1 MENQWTK
8 GYFLG
13 YLLVGPRRGLE
24 IGEVCRQT
32 AKESIKMGSQWED
45 KSKPHLNI
53 VFIGHVDHGKSTTVG
68 RLLLDS
74 GHIEQHVIDKN
85 EKMASDAGKAGFG
98 LAYVMDGLKEE
109 RARGITIDVAHKEFF
124 TPNYYY
130 TVIDAPGHRDFVK
143 NMITGASQA
152 DAAVLLCAANDG
164 VNAQTKEHAFLARV
178 LGVKQLI
185 VHVNKM
191 DISGVD
197 WSEDKY
203 KAACA
208 EVNTLLKMAGFKPD
222 DVPKIPASSLNGD
235 NVYNKSENCPWW
247 SGNEFNGK
255 KVTTLFEAIDAV
267 QLPDKPIDKPLRLPI
282 QDVYKISGIGTVPV
296 GKIET
301 GVLQAGKTVMF
312 NPSQKSAEVKS
323 IEMHHTMVDKAEPGD
338 NVGFNVRGL
347 AATDIRRGDV
357 AGYTDNEPS
366 FVRHDETFVGQIQLM
381 DIPKA
386 VSVGYSPV
394 FHAHT
399 AQVAVRFQEL
409 LEKTNKA
416 GKEAN
421 PSFLKTGDA
430 CLIRFQPTKPMAIE
444 EMSVFPELSRFA
456 IRDMGKTVA
465 AGVCMKIE
473 KKA

>member
-1 MENQWTK
+1 ML
-8 GYFLG
+8 GYF
-13 YLLVGPRRGLE
+13 LVGPRRGLE

-235 NVYNKSENCPWW
+235 NVYHKSENCPWW

>member
-1 MENQWTK
+1 
-8 GYFLG
+8 
-13 YLLVGPRRGLE
+13 
-24 IGEVCRQT
+24 
-32 AKESIKMGSQWED
+32 MGSQWED
-45 KSKPHLNI
+45 KNKPHLNI

-74 GHIEQHVIDKN
+74 GHIEGHVIEKN
-85 EKMASDAGKAGFG
+85 EKLAAESGKAGFG

-109 RARGITIDVAHKEFF
+109 RERGITIDVAHKEFY
-124 TPNYYY
+124 TTNYYW

-164 VNAQTKEHAFLARV
+164 VNAQTKEHAFLAKV

-203 KAACA
+203 KAACT
-208 EVNTLLKMAGFKPD
+208 EVGNLLKMAGFKPD
-222 DVPKIPASSLNGD
+222 DVPMIPASSLNGD
-235 NVYNKSENCPWW
+235 NVFNKSDKCPWYK
-247 SGNEFNGK
+247 GP
-255 KVTTLFEAIDAV
+255 TLFEAIDKITM
-267 QLPDKPIDKPLRLPI
+267 PDKPINKPLRLPI

-301 GVLQAGKTVMF
+301 GTLNVGKTVVF
-312 NPSQKSAEVKS
+312 NPSMKSAEVKS
-323 IEMHHTMVDKAEPGD
+323 IEMHHTMVEKAEPGD
-338 NVGFNVRGL
+338 NVGFNCRGL
-347 AATDIRRGDV
+347 AQQDIRRGDV
-357 AGYTDNEPS
+357 AGYTDNEPM

-386 VSVGYSPV
+386 VSVGYTPV

-409 LEKTNKA
+409 LEKTNRA

-430 CLIRFQPTKPMAIE
+430 CLIRFQPNKPMAIE
-444 EMSVFPELSRFA
+444 QMDTFPELSRFA

-465 AGVCMKIE
+465 AGVCLKID
-473 KKA
+473 KK

>member
-1 MENQWTK
+1 
-8 GYFLG
+8 
-13 YLLVGPRRGLE
+13 
-24 IGEVCRQT
+24 
-32 AKESIKMGSQWED
+32 MGSQWED

-74 GHIEQHVIDKN
+74 GHIEGHVIEKN
-85 EKMASDAGKAGFG
+85 EKLAAESGKAGFG

-109 RARGITIDVAHKEFF
+109 RERGITIDVAHKEFF
-124 TPNYYY
+124 TPNYYW

-164 VNAQTKEHAFLARV
+164 VNAQTKEHAFLAKV

-197 WSEDKY
+197 WSEEKY
-203 KAACA
+203 KTACS
-208 EVNTLLKMAGFKPD
+208 EVGNLLKMAGFKPD
-222 DVPKIPASSLNGD
+222 DIPMIPASSLLGD
-235 NVYNKSENCPWW
+235 NVFNKSDKCPWYK
-247 SGNEFNGK
+247 GP
-255 KVTTLFEAIDAV
+255 TLFEAIDK
-267 QLPDKPIDKPLRLPI
+267 LTMPNKPVNKPLRLPI

-301 GVLQAGKTVMF
+301 GTLNVGKTVVF

-323 IEMHHTMVDKAEPGD
+323 IEMHHTMVAKAEPGD

-347 AATDIRRGDV
+347 AQVDIRRGDV
-357 AGYTDNEPS
+357 AGYTDNEPM

-386 VSVGYSPV
+386 VSVGYTPV

-399 AQVAVRFQEL
+399 AQVAVRFLEL

-430 CLIRFQPTKPMAIE
+430 CLIRFQPNKPMAIE
-444 EMSVFPELSRFA
+444 QMDTFPELSRFA

-465 AGVCMKIE
+465 AGVCLKID
-473 KKA
+473 KK

>member
-1 MENQWTK
+1 
-8 GYFLG
+8 
-13 YLLVGPRRGLE
+13 
-24 IGEVCRQT
+24 
-32 AKESIKMGSQWED
+32 MGSEWED
-45 KSKPHLNI
+45 KSKPHRNI

-74 GHIEQHVIDKN
+74 GHIEEHIIEKN
-85 EKMASDAGKAGFG
+85 EKLAAEQGKAGFG

-109 RARGITIDVAHKEFF
+109 RERGITIDVAHKEFF
-124 TPNYYY
+124 TPKFYW
-130 TVIDAPGHRDFVK
+130 TIIDAPGHRDFVK

-152 DAAVLLCAANDG
+152 DTAVLLCAANDG
-164 VNAQTKEHAFLARV
+164 VNAQTREHAFLAKV
-178 LGVKQLI
+178 LGVKALI
-185 VHVNKM
+185 VHINKM

-203 KAACA
+203 KEAKSQ
-208 EVNTLLKMAGFKPD
+208 VSDLLKRAGFKPD
-222 DVPKIPASSLNGD
+222 DVPMIPASSLNGD
-235 NVYNKSENCPWW
+235 NVFKKSDKCPWY
-247 SGNEFNGK
+247 SGP
-255 KVTTLFEAIDAV
+255 TLFEAIDSMPA
-267 QLPDKPIDKPLRLPI
+267 PDKPTDKPLRLPI
-282 QDVYKISGIGTVPV
+282 QDVYKIGGIGTVPV

-301 GVLQAGKTVMF
+301 GTLNAGKTVVF

-323 IEMHHTMVDKAEPGD
+323 IEMHHTMVEKAEPGD

-347 AATDIRRGDV
+347 SATDIRRGDV
-357 AGYTDNEPS
+357 AGYTDTAPT

-386 VSVGYSPV
+386 VSVGYTPV

-409 LEKTNKA
+409 LEKTSK
-416 GKEAN
+416 GQKEAN

-430 CLIRFQPTKPMAIE
+430 ALIRFAPTKPMAIE
-444 EMSVFPELSRFA
+444 QMDKFPELSRFA

-465 AGVCMKIE
+465 AGVCLKIE

>member
-1 MENQWTK
+1 
-8 GYFLG
+8 
-13 YLLVGPRRGLE
+13 
-24 IGEVCRQT
+24 
-32 AKESIKMGSQWED
+32 MGSQWED

-74 GHIEQHVIDKN
+74 GHIEGHVIEKN
-85 EKMASDAGKAGFG
+85 EKLAAESGKAGFG

-109 RARGITIDVAHKEFF
+109 RERGITIDVAHKEFF
-124 TPNYYY
+124 TPNYYW

-164 VNAQTKEHAFLARV
+164 VNAQTKEHAFLAKV
-178 LGVKQLI
+178 LGVKQII

-203 KAACA
+203 KSACA
-208 EVNTLLKMAGFKPD
+208 EVGNLLKMAGFKPD
-222 DVPKIPASSLNGD
+222 DIPMIPASSLNGD
-235 NVYNKSENCPWW
+235 NVYNKSDKCPWY
-247 SGNEFNGK
+247 NGP
-255 KVTTLFEAIDAV
+255 TLFEAIDKITM
-267 QLPDKPIDKPLRLPI
+267 PNKPINKPLRLPI

-301 GVLQAGKTVMF
+301 GTLNVGKTVIF
-312 NPSQKSAEVKS
+312 NPSQKFAEVKS
-323 IEMHHTMVDKAEPGD
+323 IEMHHTMVPKAEPGD

-347 AATDIRRGDV
+347 AQVDIRRGDV
-357 AGYTDNEPS
+357 AGYADNEPM

-386 VSVGYSPV
+386 VSVGYTPV

-399 AQVAVRFQEL
+399 AQVAVRFLEL
-409 LEKTNKA
+409 LEKTNKS

-430 CLIRFQPTKPMAIE
+430 CLIRFQPNKPMAIE
-444 EMSVFPELSRFA
+444 QMDTFPELSRFA

-465 AGVCMKIE
+465 AGVCLKID
-473 KKA
+473 KK

>member
-1 MENQWTK
+1 
-8 GYFLG
+8 
-13 YLLVGPRRGLE
+13 
-24 IGEVCRQT
+24 
-32 AKESIKMGSQWED
+32 
-45 KSKPHLNI
+45 
-53 VFIGHVDHGKSTTVG
+53 
-68 RLLLDS
+68 LDS
-74 GHIEQHVIDKN
+74 GHIEEHVIEKN
-85 EKMASDAGKAGFG
+85 EKLAAESGKAGFG

-109 RARGITIDVAHKEFF
+109 RERGITIDVAHKEFF
-124 TPNYYY
+124 TPDFYW
-130 TVIDAPGHRDFVK
+130 TIIDAPGHRDFVK

-152 DAAVLLCAANDG
+152 DTAVLLCAANDG
-164 VNAQTKEHAFLARV
+164 VNAQTKEHAFLAKV
-178 LGVKQLI
+178 LGVKGLI

-197 WSEDKY
+197 WTEEKY
-203 KAACA
+203 KSACA
-208 EVNTLLKMAGFKPD
+208 EVSGLLRMAGFKPD
-222 DVPKIPASSLNGD
+222 DVPMIPASSLNGD
-235 NVYNKSENCPWW
+235 NVYNKSDKCPWY
-247 SGNEFNGK
+247 NGP
-255 KVTTLFEAIDAV
+255 TLFEAINAT
-267 QLPDKPIDKPLRLPI
+267 PMPGKPSDKPLRLPI

-301 GVLQAGKTVMF
+301 GVLNVGKNVVF
-312 NPSQKSAEVKS
+312 NPSMKGGEVKS

-347 AATDIRRGDV
+347 AADDIRRGDV
-357 AGYTDNEPS
+357 AGYTDSEPT

-386 VSVGYSPV
+386 VSVGYTPV

-399 AQVAVRFQEL
+399 AQVAIKFMEL
-409 LEKTNKA
+409 LEKTNKS

-444 EMSVFPELSRFA
+444 QMDTFPELSRFA

-465 AGVCMKIE
+465 AGVCLKIE
-473 KKA
+473 KK